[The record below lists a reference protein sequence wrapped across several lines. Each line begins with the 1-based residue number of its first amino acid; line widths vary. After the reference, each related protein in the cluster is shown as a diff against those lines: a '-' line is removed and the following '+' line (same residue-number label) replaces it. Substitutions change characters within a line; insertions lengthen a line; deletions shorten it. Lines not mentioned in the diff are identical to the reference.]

1 MNSMENVDIDVGCKG
16 LSTHHCTLYSPF
28 LSCLTALFFI
38 NPLVFFCFVRQTN
51 VYLSAQKKKMRP
63 FEGFNRKA
71 IVCIPTQEDL
81 KKRTEDRKKEG
92 IELPENAVSDM
103 KSMLMI
109 MFILFPVFY
118 SVDDPLDGMPIP
130 HSLFLE
136 GRGGGKV
143 PSHPHLFPCQGQDSD
158 PERQFSHLVTISSSI
173 MITIQNAS
181 GTS

>member
-1 MNSMENVDIDVGCKG
+1 MENVDIDVGCKG

-28 LSCLTALFFI
+28 LSCLTALFVI

-136 GRGGGKV
+136 GRGGGAKFLRTHIYFRV
-143 PSHPHLFPCQGQDSD
+143 RARTQTQNDNSVIWSPFLHPSW
-158 PERQFSHLVTISSSI
+158 
-173 MITIQNAS
+173 
-181 GTS
+181 

>member
-1 MNSMENVDIDVGCKG
+1 MSGSKG
-16 LSTHHCTLYSPF
+16 LHTLFTLPF
-28 LSCLTALFFI
+28 LFGSIICYTSFSI
-38 NPLVFFCFVRQTN
+38 FCFARQTN

-109 MFILFPVFY
+109 MFILFPVFH
-118 SVDDPLDGMPIP
+118 SNDD
-130 HSLFLE
+130 
-136 GRGGGKV
+136 
-143 PSHPHLFPCQGQDSD
+143 
-158 PERQFSHLVTISSSI
+158 
-173 MITIQNAS
+173 
-181 GTS
+181 

>member
-1 MNSMENVDIDVGCKG
+1 M
-16 LSTHHCTLYSPF
+16 
-28 LSCLTALFFI
+28 
-38 NPLVFFCFVRQTN
+38 
-51 VYLSAQKKKMRP
+51 YLSAQKKKMRP

-136 GRGGGKV
+136 GRGGGGWAKFLRTHIYFRV
-143 PSHPHLFPCQGQDSD
+143 RARTQTQNDNSVIRSPFLHPS
-158 PERQFSHLVTISSSI
+158 
-173 MITIQNAS
+173 
-181 GTS
+181 

>member
-1 MNSMENVDIDVGCKG
+1 MLRGKG
-16 LSTHHCTLYSPF
+16 LFTHCCTLYSPF
-28 LSCLTALFFI
+28 PFSLAALFVTH
-38 NPLVFFCFVRQTN
+38 PLVFFCFARQTN

-109 MFILFPVFY
+109 MFILFPVLH
-118 SVDDPLDGMPIP
+118 SVDD
-130 HSLFLE
+130 
-136 GRGGGKV
+136 
-143 PSHPHLFPCQGQDSD
+143 
-158 PERQFSHLVTISSSI
+158 
-173 MITIQNAS
+173 
-181 GTS
+181 